1 MSDLGQ
7 SRELNIEALTSNL
20 QQVLDHVDACLEE
33 AECPVKVQMQIDVA
47 VEEIFVNIASYAYA
61 PGTGD
66 ALVGVCI
73 LEDPKRVEITFKD
86 NGAPYDPLAKDDPD
100 VTLAAEDRP
109 IGGLGIFMTKKMM
122 DDVIYENRDGSN
134 ILKLVKN
141 L

>member
-7 SRELNIEALTSNL
+7 CRELNIEALTSNL

-47 VEEIFVNIASYAYA
+47 VEEIFVNIASYAY
-61 PGTGD
+61 D

-86 NGAPYDPLAKDDPD
+86 NGEPYDPLAKDDPD

>member
-1 MSDLGQ
+1 MNGSGNI
-7 SRELNIEALTSNL
+7 RELNIEALTSNL

-33 AECPVKVQMQIDVA
+33 ADCPVKVQMQIDVA

-66 ALVGVCI
+66 ASVGVEI
-73 LEDPKRVEITFKD
+73 LEDPHRVEITFADK
-86 NGAPYDPLAKDDPD
+86 GTPYDPLAREDPD
-100 VTLAAEDRP
+100 VTLSAGERP

-122 DDVIYENRDGSN
+122 DDVTYENRDGSN

>member
-1 MSDLGQ
+1 MNGSGNI
-7 SRELNIEALTSNL
+7 RELNIEALTSNL

-33 AECPVKVQMQIDVA
+33 ADCPVKVQMQIDVA

-66 ALVGVCI
+66 ASVGVEI
-73 LEDPKRVEITFKD
+73 LEDPHRVEITFADK
-86 NGAPYDPLAKDDPD
+86 GMPYDPLSREDPD
-100 VTLAAEDRP
+100 VTLSAGERP

-122 DDVIYENRDGSN
+122 DDVTYENRDGSN